1 MTTRVLQL
9 RDGFDREFAVAPPP
23 PEPAHSD
30 FLCIRVGGDP
40 SAIALGDIASL
51 HADLR
56 VVALPSR
63 APELLG
69 VAAIRAAVI
78 PIYDLRVAFGA
89 AGVGVTRW
97 TVVVSD
103 GLAGFGFDG
112 YEGHARIADRSIA
125 AAPPGGHVRGQFT
138 LDGQPRSVVDLR
150 SVLAGIETRWRSRGL
165 AKDE

>member
-9 RDGFDREFAVAPPP
+9 RDGFDRGFAVAPRP
-23 PEPAHSD
+23 PEPEHSD

-40 SAIALGDIASL
+40 SAIPLGDIASL
-51 HADLR
+51 QADLR
-56 VVALPSR
+56 VVALPAR

-69 VAAIRAAVI
+69 VAAIRGAVI
-78 PIYDLRVAFGA
+78 PIYDLRVAFGVTGS
-89 AGVGVTRW
+89 GVPRW
-97 TVVVSD
+97 IVVVCD

-112 YEGHARIADRSIA
+112 YEGHARIADRSIS

-150 SVLAGIETRWRSRGL
+150 SVRAAIETRWPARGI

>member
-1 MTTRVLQL
+1 MTARVVQL
-9 RDGFDREFAVAPPP
+9 RDGFDRGFAVAPPP
-23 PEPAHSD
+23 PVPAHSD

-56 VVALPSR
+56 IIALPSR
-63 APELLG
+63 GPELLG

-78 PIYDLRVAFGA
+78 PIYDLRVVFGT
-89 AGVGVTRW
+89 AGIGATRW
-97 TVVVSD
+97 TVVVSN

-112 YEGHARIADRSIA
+112 FDGHARIADRSIA

-138 LDGQPRSVVDLR
+138 LDGQPRSIVDLR
-150 SVLAGIETRWRSRGL
+150 SVLAAIETRRAPGI